1 MKKILPPALFLL
13 CLLAMLLLHEAF
25 PLVSISSTALFTLGL
40 GFMFL
45 GLVIALQAEGQFR
58 RAGTTVNSF
67 GSSTKLVTD
76 GWFKF
81 SRNPMYLSLIL
92 MLIGAWLVLGSVSP
106 FLGILVFFLIT
117 DKWYIVQEEK
127 RLAATFGQEYESY
140 CTHTRRWL

>member
-13 CLLAMLLLHEAF
+13 CLLAMLLLHEVF
-25 PLVSISSTALFTLGL
+25 PLASISSAALFTLGL
-40 GFMFL
+40 GFMVL

-58 RAGTTVNSF
+58 RAGTTVNPF
-67 GSSTKLVTD
+67 GFSTNLVTD

-81 SRNPMYLSLIL
+81 SRNPMYLSLEL

-106 FLGILVFFLIT
+106 FVGILVFFLIT
-117 DKWYIVQEEK
+117 DKWYIAQEEK

-140 CTHTRRWL
+140 RKHTRRWL